1 MTELNLI
8 PYELRRKSKGVLNK
22 KQRIILISVLIFIV
36 LIGVIAPILKHRSLA
51 KEDISLLKE
60 IKAGQNLIKESDA
73 LKVQIDKY
81 KAYILVVDELK
92 KVRPDA
98 AEKVKSLEK
107 YAVSDVVFQN
117 LTWGE
122 GQITI
127 QANSKSYESLCAFV
141 ANLQE
146 SGEYK
151 KARMSGIINGS
162 QSGYNCSIS
171 IEY

>member
-1 MTELNLI
+1 MSELNLI

-22 KQRIILISVLIFIV
+22 NQRIVLISVLILTV
-36 LIGVIAPILKHRSLA
+36 LIGVIAPILRYRSLV
-51 KEDISLLKE
+51 KEDILLLKE
-60 IKAGQNLIKESDA
+60 IKAGQELIKESDG

-81 KAYILVVDELK
+81 KVYLSIVDELA

-98 AEKVKSLEK
+98 AERVKNLEK
-107 YAVSDVVFQN
+107 YAVSDVFFQN

-122 GQITI
+122 GQITV

-151 KARMSGIINGS
+151 KARMSGITKGS
-162 QSGYNCSIS
+162 ESGYNCSIS